1 MFGVELQFKAY
12 LVVKPRNPRNHAPK
26 FQTKFGVA
34 KEEPT
39 AQGNGLPRD
48 SANADTTTAIDES
61 KEMTMKIKRNL
72 A

>member
-1 MFGVELQFKAY
+1 M
-12 LVVKPRNPRNHAPK
+12 PK
-26 FQTKFGVA
+26 KD
-34 KEEPT
+34 PI
-39 AQGNGLPRD
+39 AQGIGLSED

>member
-34 KEEPT
+34 KEEPHGPGERL
-39 AQGNGLPRD
+39 AQRLGQRRHHHCNR
-48 SANADTTTAIDES
+48 
-61 KEMTMKIKRNL
+61 
-72 A
+72 